1 MDSEWVKLIALIFEL
16 LMLRL
21 SGSTMGNRTME
32 ILFSSF
38 WPCVASRLTKPAS
51 GSSISLEKKEE
62 EKKKKLSASS
72 DVFQCT
78 FADRERQITR

>member
-1 MDSEWVKLIALIFEL
+1 
-16 LMLRL
+16 MLRM

-38 WPCVASRLTKPAS
+38 WPCVASRLTKLAS

-62 EKKKKLSASS
+62 EKKKLSASS
-72 DVFQCT
+72 DECSSARLPTESVK
-78 FADRERQITR
+78 